1 MTGIEPQDE
10 LKEELNR
17 VISEPEKTDGESV
30 NPVAEDVIESVTDD
44 NTSDDLKVDT
54 NDPVFKAG
62 QKHMQ
67 EAMQKAM
74 DKRIAK
80 EVAKRKA
87 IENQLDPI
95 LKRLEAVEKTNV
107 APKPKLSE
115 YNTEEEYDNALI
127 KWTNKSTPSSVQAM
141 PQITSSEAMAY
152 TQKEVEYTKTHPEYY
167 NDLED
172 LKPFLTETL
181 RETLFESGP
190 AVTHYLTQNLEVADQ
205 IAKLSPAKMG
215 RAIGL
220 IELSL
225 KKELPLPKKAVP
237 KPAPAQDLRGKSSGA
252 KDISLMTQSEYNKYM
267 SSI

>member
-1 MTGIEPQDE
+1 MSGLEPQDE

-17 VISEPEKTDGESV
+17 VIAEPEKSTTE
-30 NPVAEDVIESVTDD
+30 AAKITEDDVVETTTEENISEDKIDV
-44 NTSDDLKVDT
+44 

-62 QKHMQ
+62 QKYMQ

-95 LKRLEAVEKTNV
+95 LKRLEAVEKTNIT
-107 APKPKLSE
+107 PKPKLSE

-127 KWTNKSTPSSVQAM
+127 KWTNKGHQSNPQAVQ
-141 PQITSSEAMAY
+141 QVTSNEAMAY
-152 TQKEVEYTKTHPEYY
+152 TQKEIEYTKTHPEYY
-167 NDLED
+167 ADLED
-172 LKPFLTETL
+172 LKPFLTENL

-205 IAKLSPAKMG
+205 IVRLSPAKMG

-225 KKELPLPKKAVP
+225 KKELPLPKKAEQ
-237 KPAPAQDLRGKSSGA
+237 KPAPAQEMRGRSSGT
-252 KDISLMTQSEYNKYM
+252 KDISLMTQAEYNKYM
-267 SSI
+267 STI